1 MNHTGNHCIRYS
13 TNRQQMYKNGISK
26 MLL

>member
-13 TNRQQMYKNGISK
+13 TNRQKMYKNGISK